1 MENKDFNE
9 LQRTMVKDFVQAGD
23 MLICKS
29 FNEMYKVD
37 SKGEIGNGI
46 PFEIA
51 LDNVIMIYRKMPN
64 TNKYRQVA
72 WCRITKNGKKWEFN
86 YE

>member
-9 LQRTMVKDFVQAGD
+9 LQRTIVKDFVQVGD

-37 SKGEIGNGI
+37 AKTDI
-46 PFEIA
+46 PFDDI
-51 LDNVIMIYRKMPN
+51 VMIYRKVTS

-86 YE
+86 YEQNNVA